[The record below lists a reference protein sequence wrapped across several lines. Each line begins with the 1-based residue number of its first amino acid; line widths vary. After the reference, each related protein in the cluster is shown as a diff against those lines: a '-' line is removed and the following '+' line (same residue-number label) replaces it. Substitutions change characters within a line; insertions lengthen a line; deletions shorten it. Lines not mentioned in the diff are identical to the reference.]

1 MYSSV
6 KDQYNDCHHLRIIE
20 KIGNNFKMKK
30 EAKIVAKTIDIYNLK
45 Y

>member
-6 KDQYNDCHHLRIIE
+6 KDQYNDCHHLRIIQ

-30 EAKIVAKTIDIYNLK
+30 EGKNSGKNHRYL
-45 Y
+45 